1 MSEKKAVAKT
11 TDKKAV
17 AKKTEGKKKFNIVK
31 TFKDMWAEIKKVTWP
46 SKKELVRQS
55 TVVIVF
61 VLLLT
66 VIVGLMDWG
75 LPALRKPS
83 DDESALRRP
92 LCRRRV
98 LASGS

>member
-1 MSEKKAVAKT
+1 MANETAKPNFFQ
-11 TDKKAV
+11 KV
-17 AKKTEGKKKFNIVK
+17 GRF
-31 TFKDMWAEIKKVTWP
+31 FKNLGLKIANSFKMMYHELKKVTWP

-75 LPALRKPS
+75 L
-83 DDESALRRP
+83 SAL
-92 LCRRRV
+92 LK
-98 LASGS
+98 LIIS